1 MRKLGVLES
10 SAITNIRGF
19 YLLFMTPGID
29 FLTRSHIALANGV
42 SVQYN
47 VPNNILNSSSISLHK
62 KIH

>member
-29 FLTRSHIALANGV
+29 FLTRSHITLANSV
-42 SVQYN
+42 FVQYN
-47 VPNNILNSSSISLHK
+47 VSNKTSNSSSVSLHK
-62 KIH
+62 KVH